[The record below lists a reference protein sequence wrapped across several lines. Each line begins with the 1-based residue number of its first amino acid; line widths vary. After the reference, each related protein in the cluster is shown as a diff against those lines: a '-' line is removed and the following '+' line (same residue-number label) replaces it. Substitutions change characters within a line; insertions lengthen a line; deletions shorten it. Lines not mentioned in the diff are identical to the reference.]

1 MTQTMMVAMKIIY
14 VSINNPPPI
23 PPKKKLL
30 NPQIFKYATSKSALR
45 IRNSLVVFSKEG
57 SKLVKNDTTTQPCMR
72 TRERR
77 AAQIC
82 VITFFRMSRC
92 GIYIFLALL
101 LLQCFDAKHQHE
113 KTPQSLADDDDSMIC
128 NCIYVNAFMQ
138 ICIQILMLLLL
149 LSICNATA
157 RPDFFYYPQPFIIP
171 YISKVSVYIE
181 ISKIFTLILN
191 PFHTYNDIRS
201 TQYPIPFSF

>member
-1 MTQTMMVAMKIIY
+1 MMVAMKIIY
-14 VSINNPPPI
+14 VSNNNPPPK
-23 PPKKKLL
+23 KKKLL
-30 NPQIFKYATSKSALR
+30 NTQIFKYATSKSALQ
-45 IRNSLVVFSKEG
+45 IRNFLVLFSKEG
-57 SKLVKNDTTTQPCMR
+57 SKLVKNDTTTQPCI
-72 TRERR
+72 RERR

-92 GIYIFLALL
+92 GIQYIFLALL

-113 KTPQSLADDDDSMIC
+113 KTRQSLADDDDSMIC

-157 RPDFFYYPQPFIIP
+157 RPDFFITLNQLSYLTSQKYRYIQKSPKYSLKIHSIP
-171 YISKVSVYIE
+171 K
-181 ISKIFTLILN
+181 
-191 PFHTYNDIRS
+191 YNDIGH
-201 TQYPIPFSF
+201 PWAI